1 MVFVIVTALATTLAS
16 IFQCTPIHKAW
27 EVTGSVPG
35 SCINVNAL
43 FFANAGLDI
52 FQDALIY
59 VLPMRMLYQLQV
71 PRRQK
76 IALMLVFAVG
86 GFVVITGMIRLNSL
100 KVAQNT
106 PDPSCKQFPLPWL
119 NSRSNEIIDNNYGAA
134 VWSAIECNIGV
145 VCASLPTF
153 KPLIDRFFPSLMGR
167 SASTPKNSVPES
179 SAVKKQSYKLNAGE
193 SEFELERGVDWKDL
207 HTSNYGGE
215 SNHICRASAD
225 GKPTYHLN
233 SSEEHLRGTEVSRT
247 TGGIWKS
254 TSVMVS
260 HGQV

>member
-27 EVTGSVPG
+27 DVTGSVPG

-106 PDPSCKQFPLPWL
+106 PDPSCKQCPLP
-119 NSRSNEIIDNNYGAA
+119 
-134 VWSAIECNIGV
+134 
-145 VCASLPTF
+145 
-153 KPLIDRFFPSLMGR
+153 
-167 SASTPKNSVPES
+167 
-179 SAVKKQSYKLNAGE
+179 
-193 SEFELERGVDWKDL
+193 
-207 HTSNYGGE
+207 
-215 SNHICRASAD
+215 
-225 GKPTYHLN
+225 
-233 SSEEHLRGTEVSRT
+233 
-247 TGGIWKS
+247 
-254 TSVMVS
+254 
-260 HGQV
+260 